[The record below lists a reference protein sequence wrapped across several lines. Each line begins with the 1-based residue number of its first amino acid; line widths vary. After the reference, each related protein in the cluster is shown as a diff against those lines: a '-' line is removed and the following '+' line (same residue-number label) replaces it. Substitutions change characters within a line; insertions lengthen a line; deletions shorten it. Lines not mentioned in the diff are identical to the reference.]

1 MRGFCCALTIAVL
14 CTAGAAFGQTA
25 DELVAK
31 NLAAK
36 GGVEKI
42 KAIKTLRQSGKLE
55 TSGGFNAKLSE
66 ERKAPDMLR
75 ESLTIQGMSRID
87 AYDGTTG
94 WRISPFSGRKD
105 PEVMGEDQLRGFVE
119 DADFYGPLVDYQTKG
134 NTIEYLGHATVDGDD
149 AYRLKVTL
157 KNGDFIYYFLDP
169 DTCLEIR
176 TEKHEFIRGSVHE
189 SVQSYGSYKQVA
201 GVYFPFSL
209 EQGSVQDPSDV
220 KITVEKIEANVDLPD
235 SAFKMPAPPAVP
247 SPQKHPEP
255 PSKEKPKPPAE
266 PPTPHK

>member
-1 MRGFCCALTIAVL
+1 MRAWLYGLTFAVL
-14 CTAGAAFGQTA
+14 CAGGVARAQTA
-25 DELVAK
+25 EGLVAK

-42 KAIKTLRQSGKLE
+42 KAIKTLRQSGRLE
-55 TSGGFNAKLSE
+55 TSGGFTARLSE

-119 DADFYGPLVDYQTKG
+119 DADFYGPLVDYQAKG
-134 NTIEYLGHATVDGDD
+134 NTLEYLGHATVDGDD

-169 DTCLEIR
+169 DTFLEIR

-189 SVQSYGSYKQVA
+189 SVQNYGSYKQVA

-209 EQGSVQDPSDV
+209 EEGSVKDPSET
-220 KITVEKIEANVDLPD
+220 KITVDKIEPNIDLPD
-235 SAFKMPAPPAVP
+235 SVFKMPAPPPVP

-255 PSKEKPKPPAE
+255 PAKQKPKPPAE
-266 PPTPHK
+266 PPTPRK